1 MHNQSQAASGG
12 VITLLVV
19 IALFVLTQ
27 LYMVIPLLAQ
37 VGQDFSPT
45 SPRHVTFALATSF
58 SLAYACGFLIWGPV
72 SDQYGRRP
80 VMLTGLVILSIAT
93 FACAFAPSLSW
104 LTGLRAMQGLA
115 ASSFAPT
122 ALAYLSEAI
131 PVRRR
136 AIATGA
142 MSTSFLVA
150 GIFGQVLAAW
160 VVLRWEWYWVFL
172 ITGTCL
178 LVAIPFVAAMVRE
191 PERAAV
197 NGHLGYRFIELG
209 AVTIRPAVLLL
220 SCAHITL
227 LLSFV
232 AIYTALGPHLVVLG
246 LEPEKIILLRMVGLP
261 GMFAALLAGP
271 IATRIGMQGVA
282 ITGYM
287 FASFGLFL
295 VAVLPQSLTGVAV
308 GSLIFV
314 AGVALAIPAMI
325 TQFGT
330 MSVPNRAGG
339 MALNGFILFIG
350 ASTGPL
356 IVADVSSFTG
366 LLIGLA
372 VVMLLAAT
380 CVAGSASLTAN
391 GRRR

>member
-12 VITLLVV
+12 IITLLVV

-27 LYMVIPLLAQ
+27 LYMVIP
-37 VGQDFSPT
+37 
-45 SPRHVTFALATSF
+45 
-58 SLAYACGFLIWGPV
+58 
-72 SDQYGRRP
+72 
-80 VMLTGLVILSIAT
+80 
-93 FACAFAPSLSW
+93 
-104 LTGLRAMQGLA
+104 
-115 ASSFAPT
+115 
-122 ALAYLSEAI
+122 
-131 PVRRR
+131 
-136 AIATGA
+136 
-142 MSTSFLVA
+142 
-150 GIFGQVLAAW
+150 
-160 VVLRWEWYWVFL
+160 
-172 ITGTCL
+172 
-178 LVAIPFVAAMVRE
+178 
-191 PERAAV
+191 
-197 NGHLGYRFIELG
+197 
-209 AVTIRPAVLLL
+209 
-220 SCAHITL
+220 

-295 VAVLPQSLTGVAV
+295 VAVLPQSLTGVAI

-380 CVAGSASLTAN
+380 CVAGSASLTVN